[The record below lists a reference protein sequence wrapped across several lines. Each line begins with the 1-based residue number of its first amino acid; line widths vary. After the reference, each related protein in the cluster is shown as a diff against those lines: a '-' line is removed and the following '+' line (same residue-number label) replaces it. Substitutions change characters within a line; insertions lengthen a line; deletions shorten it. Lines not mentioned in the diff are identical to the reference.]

1 MRLIVHPESQAGG
14 VETLG
19 GTVSRFGTTIR
30 FHYMLAGELAG
41 VVTPPPAR
49 PRRADGLWQTTCFEA
64 FIRGDGD
71 AYVEFNFSPS
81 SEWAA
86 YKFDSPRA
94 GMRPLEMAADPE
106 ISVHHS
112 ADLLIVSA
120 LVRLPEKFGRSGAA
134 LGLAAVI
141 EEADGTKAYWAL
153 GHPPG
158 APDFHHPDCFAAQ
171 LP

>member
-14 VETLG
+14 VESLG

-30 FHYMLAGELAG
+30 FHYMLAGDVG
-41 VVTPPPAR
+41 RIVSPPPAR

-64 FIRGDGD
+64 FIRSDGE
-71 AYVEFNFSPS
+71 AYVELNFSPS

-86 YKFDSPRA
+86 YQFDSPRE
-94 GMRPLEMAADPE
+94 GMRPLDLAAEPDL
-106 ISVHHS
+106 SVHHS
-112 ADLLIVSA
+112 SDLLILSA
-120 LVRLPEKFGRSGAA
+120 LVRLPAKFSRSGAP

-141 EEADGTKAYWAL
+141 EEQSGTKSYWAL

-158 APDFHHPDCFAAQ
+158 APDFHHPDCFVVQ